1 MLWEKAS
8 SQYFRRPSAAQGS
21 GPLPRLFSLRYE
33 GLAALALQGQ
43 LAFSHLFQPWAHFL
57 KAICIAQINL

>member
-1 MLWEKAS
+1 LQQGALLWNF
-8 SQYFRRPSAAQGS
+8 QHPIGAQGS

-33 GLAALALQGQ
+33 GLAALALQGR

-57 KAICIAQINL
+57 KAIRIAQVNL